1 MCGSCVYCVMDA
13 NVMCSSVIWHT
24 AVYIKHLM
32 INYILNNNSHHKL
45 SYDREVER
53 CIHNYVAC
61 FGSHVHTYIRMHI
74 ANVMYVRICYDCIT
88 TVQLNLNLTF
98 KYK

>member
-45 SYDREVER
+45 SYHREVEM
-53 CIHNYVAC
+53 CIHNYLAY
-61 FGSHVHTYIRMHI
+61 FGTHVHTYVH
-74 ANVMYVRICYDCIT
+74 T
-88 TVQLNLNLTF
+88 
-98 KYK
+98 